1 MAGDLLAAVL
11 RDRSALDEQL
21 VCVLDVADCR
31 YDRSGQLAAEL
42 TAERVGVDLLL
53 DLLAQPAADGT
64 RLVLFVNAYVFTD
77 ARNLCFDLR
86 KEAGFCTSQTKNYC
100 LGYTRGA

>member
-1 MAGDLLAAVL
+1 MLL

-31 YDRSGQLAAEL
+31 HDRSGQLAAKL

-53 DLLAQPAADGT
+53 DLLRSLRRT
-64 RLVLFVNAYVFTD
+64 
-77 ARNLCFDLR
+77 ARGLSFFLSDTFLR
-86 KEAGFCTSQTKNYC
+86 I
-100 LGYTRGA
+100 

>member
-1 MAGDLLAAVL
+1 MLL

-53 DLLAQPAADGT
+53 DLPAQPAADGT
-64 RLVLFVNAYVFTD
+64 RLVLFVNTHIFTD
-77 ARNLCFDLR
+77 AGNLRFDFR
-86 KEAGFCTSQTKNYC
+86 KEAVDRDHG
-100 LGYTRGA
+100 GH

>member
-1 MAGDLLAAVL
+1 MLL

-31 YDRSGQLAAEL
+31 HDRSGQLAAEL
-42 TAERVGVDLLL
+42 TAECVGVDLLL

-77 ARNLCFDLR
+77 AGNLRFDLR
-86 KEAGFCTSQTKNYC
+86 KESRI
-100 LGYTRGA
+100 LHSSE